1 MQSSTLERLAPLTG
15 VVFVVLFVAAAILI
29 GEGVDPEDGVEEVLD
44 YYDDNEGAIFAGS
57 ALGGLAGVFLIF
69 FGGVVRRVL
78 RDAEGPGHSL
88 SAVAFG
94 GALALAVAIGIG
106 ASLSIALA
114 ESFDDI
120 DPVAVEAL
128 NALGW
133 NYYVPF
139 ALGMAT
145 FMLASGISIV
155 RHGAL
160 PGWFGWIA
168 VAIGILSVTPVGFF
182 AFLAGV
188 LWILIASV
196 LLYQQGGRE
205 TPAAPAPSASPRAP
219 GA

>member
-1 MQSSTLERLAPLTG
+1 MQSATLERLAPLTG
-15 VVFVVLFVAAAILI
+15 VVFVVLLVASLILI
-29 GEGVDPEDGVEEVLD
+29 GEGVDPEDGIEEVLE
-44 YYDDNEGAIFAGS
+44 YYDDNEGAIFGGAL
-57 ALGGLAGVFLIF
+57 LGGLASVFLIF
-69 FGGVVRRVL
+69 FGGVMRKVL
-78 RDAEGPGHSL
+78 RDAEGPGHTL

-94 GALALAVAIGIG
+94 GAVALAVAMGIA

-133 NYYVPF
+133 NYFVPF
-139 ALGMAT
+139 AVGMAT

-160 PGWFGWIA
+160 PAWFGWVA
-168 VAIGILSVTPVGFF
+168 VVIGVVDLTPVGFF
-182 AFLAGV
+182 AFLAAV

-196 LLYQQGGRE
+196 LLYRQVASKTT
-205 TPAAPAPSASPRAP
+205 TPPPPQP
-219 GA
+219 TVPTT

>member
-1 MQSSTLERLAPLTG
+1 MQGSTLERLAPLTG

-29 GEGVDPEDGVEEVLD
+29 GEGVDPEDGVEEVLE

-78 RDAEGPGHSL
+78 RDAEGPGHTL

-94 GALALAVAIGIG
+94 GAIALAVAIAVG

-120 DPVAVEAL
+120 DPVAAEAL

-133 NYYVPF
+133 NYYIPF

-145 FMLASGISIV
+145 FTLASGISIV

-160 PGWFGWIA
+160 PAWFGWVA
-168 VAIGILSVTPVGFF
+168 VVLGILDVTPVGFF
-182 AFLAGV
+182 AFLASL

-196 LLYQQGGRE
+196 WLYREGGPE
-205 TPAAPAPSASPRAP
+205 STTAPPPPPTVPTA
-219 GA
+219 